1 MSKIVERTLDCFE
14 LFAEQM
20 RPLSLTEISRLL
32 KIPPSSCHDVLQAL
46 QKRGYIYELAP
57 RGGFYPT
64 LRLHDLAKTIAD
76 HDPVLLR
83 AEILLRSLRDI
94 LDESVQLAKA
104 RDLQA
109 TYLLTF
115 ESAHAL
121 RIVVGVGSNLRSVH
135 ATSAGKALLAS
146 LDDRALSAYLKSTRL
161 TALTAKT
168 VLSKTELRNQIE
180 TGRKRGWFL
189 NREESVE
196 GVTTLSSRFKWQE
209 SLYIV
214 TVAGPT
220 PRIDAKLSWAAELLM
235 DVCKRLETT
244 SDAKLPKAHSEKNQ

>member
-14 LFAEQM
+14 LFAGQM
-20 RPLSLTEISRLL
+20 QPLSLTEISRLL
-32 KIPPSSCHDVLQAL
+32 RIPPSSCHDLLQAL

-64 LRLHDLAKTIAD
+64 LKLYDVAKTIAD

-94 LDESVQLAKA
+94 LDESVQLAKV

-109 TYLLTF
+109 TYLMTF

-121 RIVVGVGSNLRSVH
+121 RMVVAVGDTLRSVY

-146 LDDRALSAYLKSTRL
+146 LDERTLGAYLKSAKL
-161 TALTAKT
+161 TPLTAKT
-168 VLSKTELRNQIE
+168 VLSKTELRRQIE

-189 NREESVE
+189 NREESLDS
-196 GVTTLSSRFKWQE
+196 VTTLSSQFKWQE
-209 SLYIV
+209 SLYLV
-214 TVAGPT
+214 TVAGPA
-220 PRIDAKLSWAAELLM
+220 PRMESKLDWAAELLV
-235 DVCKRLETT
+235 DACRRLESTPD
-244 SDAKLPKAHSEKNQ
+244 SHSSGGRRGVPS